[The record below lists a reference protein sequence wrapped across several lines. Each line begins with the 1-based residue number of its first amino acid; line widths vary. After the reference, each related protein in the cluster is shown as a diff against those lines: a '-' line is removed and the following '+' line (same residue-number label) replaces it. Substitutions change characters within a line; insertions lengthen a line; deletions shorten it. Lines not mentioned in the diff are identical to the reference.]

1 MGVSMAL
8 HRTAVCAS
16 DLCLGVLDF
25 SGVRARRS
33 VSFVVR
39 PTRTMSLSLL
49 SWLLLVLQ
57 IALFAVTA
65 LVAPMV
71 LRPRL
76 LRYLAYC
83 VIAAV
88 AWLAY
93 AVAAMLFDSK
103 AKIDVPGIGYLLVGF
118 ISWLIAS
125 IIFGVRA

>member
-1 MGVSMAL
+1 
-8 HRTAVCAS
+8 
-16 DLCLGVLDF
+16 
-25 SGVRARRS
+25 
-33 VSFVVR
+33 
-39 PTRTMSLSLL
+39 MSLSLL

-93 AVAAMLFDSK
+93 AVAAMLFDSE
-103 AKIDVPGIGYLLVGF
+103 AKIDD
-118 ISWLIAS
+118 
-125 IIFGVRA
+125 FGVELRKSG